1 MVQKYFE
8 LYNIQSF
15 GTLQIPREKP
25 GKDDLVLAQFLGR
38 GIDPYGSQNGDFRGK
53 REARPGIGGRS
64 GVSIVLSRIVRMI
77 LPAREVKSK
86 GVRESMKLIAIASQK
101 GGSGKTTLAAHL
113 AVAAENAGSG
123 PVMLI
128 DADPQRTLTQWWEDR
143 SAGGSFTPGLLKR
156 TGGAPNEGEF
166 NLLADLESMREYGA
180 NFVIVDTPPG
190 LSTEIQEAI
199 RYADLVV
206 IPVRPSPHDL
216 RASAATV
223 ALART
228 FGKDTMFVLNGATVR
243 TRICAD
249 AILALAQHGPVAP
262 VIVHQRVA
270 FASAMIDGGTAT
282 ELYGSSKAAQEI
294 TSLWQFLCD
303 RMDGKVE
310 LALREVC

>member
-1 MVQKYFE
+1 MSHF
-8 LYNIQSF
+8 
-15 GTLQIPREKP
+15 
-25 GKDDLVLAQFLGR
+25 
-38 GIDPYGSQNGDFRGK
+38 
-53 REARPGIGGRS
+53 
-64 GVSIVLSRIVRMI
+64 VRMI
-77 LPAREVKSK
+77 LPRKEVKDK
-86 GVRESMKLIAIASQK
+86 GVPHSMKLIAVASQK

-113 AVAAENAGSG
+113 AVEAERAGNG

-143 SAGGSFTPGLLKR
+143 SAAGTFTPGLLKR
-156 TGGAPNEGEF
+156 TGSAPGESEF
-166 NLLADLESMREYGA
+166 NLLSDMESMREYGA
-180 NFVIVDTPPG
+180 NFVFVDTPPG
-190 LSTEIQEAI
+190 LTTEIQEAI
-199 RYADLVV
+199 RFADIVL

-228 FGKDTMFVLNGATVR
+228 LAKDTMFVLNGATVR

-262 VIVHQRVA
+262 VIIHQRVG
-270 FASAMIDGGTAT
+270 FASSMIDGGTAN
-282 ELYGSSKAAQEI
+282 ELYPSSKAAQEI
-294 TSLWQFLCD
+294 TSLWRFLKD

>member
-1 MVQKYFE
+1 
-8 LYNIQSF
+8 
-15 GTLQIPREKP
+15 
-25 GKDDLVLAQFLGR
+25 
-38 GIDPYGSQNGDFRGK
+38 
-53 REARPGIGGRS
+53 
-64 GVSIVLSRIVRMI
+64 
-77 LPAREVKSK
+77 
-86 GVRESMKLIAIASQK
+86 MKLIAIASQK
-101 GGSGKTTLAAHL
+101 GGCGKTTLAAHL
-113 AVAAENAGSG
+113 AVAAESAGNG

-143 SAGGSFTPGLLKR
+143 SAGGTFTPGLLKR
-156 TGGAPNEGEF
+156 TGGAPGEGEF
-166 NLLADLESMREYGA
+166 NLLSDMESMREYGA
-180 NFVIVDTPPG
+180 NFVFVDTPPG

-262 VIVHQRVA
+262 VIIHQRVGL
-270 FASAMIDGGTAT
+270 ASSMIDGGTAT
-282 ELYGSSKAAQEI
+282 ELYASSKAAQEI
-294 TSLWQFLCD
+294 NSLWQFLAD

>member
-1 MVQKYFE
+1 
-8 LYNIQSF
+8 
-15 GTLQIPREKP
+15 
-25 GKDDLVLAQFLGR
+25 
-38 GIDPYGSQNGDFRGK
+38 
-53 REARPGIGGRS
+53 
-64 GVSIVLSRIVRMI
+64 MI
-77 LPAREVKSK
+77 LPRKEVKDK
-86 GVRESMKLIAIASQK
+86 GVPHSMKLIAVASQK

-113 AVAAENAGSG
+113 AVEAERAGNG

-156 TGGAPNEGEF
+156 TGTAAGESEF
-166 NLLADLESMREYGA
+166 NLLPDMESMREYGA
-180 NFVIVDTPPG
+180 NFVFVDTPPG
-190 LSTEIQEAI
+190 LSTEIQEAV
-199 RYADLVV
+199 RFADLVL

-223 ALART
+223 ALARA
-228 FGKDTMFVLNGATVR
+228 FAKDTMFVLNGATVR

-262 VIVHQRVA
+262 VIVHQRVGY
-270 FASAMIDGGTAT
+270 ASAMIDGGTAN
-282 ELYGSSKAAQEI
+282 ELYPSSKAAQEI
-294 TSLWQFLCD
+294 TSLWRFLKD

>member
-1 MVQKYFE
+1 MD
-8 LYNIQSF
+8 
-15 GTLQIPREKP
+15 QI
-25 GKDDLVLAQFLGR
+25 
-38 GIDPYGSQNGDFRGK
+38 GSANGGFRPL
-53 REARPGIGGRS
+53 RRFRFTDALWRS
-64 GVSIVLSRIVRMI
+64 GPQAVLSRVLRMI
-77 LPAREVKSK
+77 LPGGEVKAK
-86 GVRESMKLIAIASQK
+86 GVGKSMKLIAIASQK
-101 GGSGKTTLAAHL
+101 GGCGKTTLAAHL
-113 AVAAENAGSG
+113 AVAAENAGNG

-143 SAGGSFTPGLLKR
+143 SAGGRFTPGLLKR
-156 TGGAPNEGEF
+156 TGGGAGDAEF
-166 NLLADLESMREYGA
+166 NLLSDMESMREYGA
-180 NFVIVDTPPG
+180 NYVLVDTPPG

-262 VIVHQRVA
+262 VIIHQRVGL
-270 FASAMIDGGTAT
+270 ASSMIDGGTTT
-282 ELYGSSKAAQEI
+282 ELYPSSKASQEI
-294 TSLWQFLCD
+294 ASLWQFLAD